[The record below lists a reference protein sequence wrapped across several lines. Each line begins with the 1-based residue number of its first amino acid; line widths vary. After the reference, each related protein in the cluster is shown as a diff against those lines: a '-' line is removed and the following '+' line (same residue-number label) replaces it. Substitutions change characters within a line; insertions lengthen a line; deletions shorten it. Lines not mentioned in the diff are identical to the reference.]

1 MAALL
6 SQDTLL
12 HACAGCAGSVAAATI
27 TLPLTNTFTRAQLD
41 QDKPAGAVSTL
52 TRLAREEGLS
62 SLFRGGQ
69 ATLLSVAA
77 SNFVYF
83 YSFHGLKAAGPGEA
97 GAGRDL
103 LFSLLAGCCNVLTT
117 NPLWVVSTRLRTR
130 QPGQPSYRGLGDGLA
145 KIALQEGV
153 AALWNGTR
161 ASLLLVSNPAIKFTL
176 YELLKRR
183 WVAGG
188 RRELGG
194 TPAFLLGCLA
204 TLLATL
210 ATYPLQLV
218 QARARHGAAAP
229 MLEIARQGLNHRKFV
244 LLRFYPVFIGRKH
257 IFLI

>member
-6 SQDTLL
+6 SHDTLL

-117 NPLWVVSTRLRTR
+117 NPLWVVSTRLRTAAG
-130 QPGQPSYRGLGDGLA
+130 QPGQPSYRGLCDGLA

-176 YELLKRR
+176 YELFKRR

-218 QARARHGAAAP
+218 QARARHGPAAP

-244 LLRFYPVFIGRKH
+244 LWRLPSIYGPNITM
-257 IFLI
+257 